1 MDGECVIFKVM
12 RRWVVVNCKLWNF
25 KFIGDKL
32 RGVFKEVL
40 YLICFFMIFFKLF
53 EDIVVLLGIF
63 IEEEIL

>member
-1 MDGECVIFKVM
+1 M
-12 RRWVVVNCKLWNF
+12 VVNCKLWNF

-40 YLICFFMIFFKLF
+40 YLICFFMIFFELF